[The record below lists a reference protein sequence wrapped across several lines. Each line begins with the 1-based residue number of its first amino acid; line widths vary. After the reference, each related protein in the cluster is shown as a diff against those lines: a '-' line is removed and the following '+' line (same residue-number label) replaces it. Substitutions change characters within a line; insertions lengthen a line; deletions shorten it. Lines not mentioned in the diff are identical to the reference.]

1 MSLSD
6 FNVKIPLKEAYGVD
20 SLLLFFYTVFK
31 NRQTKLLIYISTCNV
46 YRITVHWNIF
56 QYNLSTTF

>member
-20 SLLLFFYTVFK
+20 LLFLIFYTVLK
-31 NRQTKLLIYISTCNV
+31 KKHTKILFYISTCNV
-46 YRITVHWNIF
+46 HRITVHWNIF
-56 QYNLSTTF
+56 